1 LLALARASGPVSSR
15 PGGALEFPVISPPWQ
30 AEGED
35 VAVELAS
42 EDSFDLSAA
51 HPLPPE
57 RKPLP
62 TGDLTTAEVQARSGA
77 PTDSPE
83 LRAPAPDQG
92 AGAGRPEE
100 VAWRRDASTLHARLS
115 DGARVYRPAREKT
128 GAQAASPQAL
138 RQEPRVGVGDSS
150 VTGKP
155 RAEDERIAKV
165 SLPTEGDDSPPEPT
179 PPPVAVAALVP
190 GAAATRGVGPLEAE
204 KGPKTFDTMQ
214 VGLTSEASANR
225 AASSELN
232 PGLVDFSAP
241 SSIRTAMPGLV
252 GRGPGSAPGVTERKG
267 GVAPS
272 LTGGQPVTSPIG
284 ALGAASDERVYF
296 REHQE
301 IRQRVARALRFPR
314 RLAILLEQGEA
325 IVTFQVERSG
335 HLSGE
340 VKLIKSAGFEEFDR
354 EAVEVVRRAA
364 PFPTL
369 PKTLQVRMRIPFE
382 NPVIQ

>member
-1 LLALARASGPVSSR
+1 MQTDASG
-15 PGGALEFPVISPPWQ
+15 FPSIVPPWQ
-30 AEGED
+30 DEDD
-35 VAVELAS
+35 VAVELAA
-42 EDSFDLSAA
+42 EDAFDLSAA
-51 HPLPPE
+51 LPLPPE

-62 TGDLTTAEVQARSGA
+62 TGDLTTADTQPRKGA

-83 LRAPAPDQG
+83 QRAPAPDTG
-92 AGAGRPEE
+92 AGQGRPDE

-115 DGARVYRPAREKT
+115 DGARVNRPAREKT
-128 GAQAASPQAL
+128 ASEAASPQAL

-150 VTGKP
+150 RTGKP
-155 RAEDERIAKV
+155 RSEDERIAKV
-165 SLPTEGDDSPPEPT
+165 SLPTESDDSPPEPT
-179 PPPVAVAALVP
+179 PPPAPVAALEP
-190 GAAATRGVGPLEAE
+190 GTTATRGVGPLAAE
-204 KGPKTFDTMQ
+204 EGAKAFDTMQ
-214 VGLTSEASANR
+214 VGAAAETESHR

-241 SSIRTAMPGLV
+241 AAVHPTTPSLV
-252 GRGPGSAPGVTERKG
+252 GKGPGSAPGVVEKG
-267 GVAPS
+267 TGPAPS
-272 LTGGQPVTSPIG
+272 LTGGQAVPSTIG
-284 ALGAASDERVYF
+284 ALDAGSDERIYF

-325 IVTFQVERSG
+325 IVTFQVARSG

-340 VKLIKSAGFEEFDR
+340 VKLIKSAGFVEFDR

-369 PKTLQVRMRIPFE
+369 PKALQVRMRIPFE